1 MRSRRRFV
9 AFALP
14 PVLGVAF
21 GLLAVVMPSF
31 YAAASPVL
39 REEGV
44 ESGADVYREDCAWCH
59 GDGGR
64 GTSRGPSLHG
74 VGSASV
80 DFMLS
85 TGRMPI
91 PNVVDNPPRSEPA
104 YDQREIDAL
113 TSYITQTFGEGIP
126 IPLVDPADGDLATG
140 LELYEANCA
149 ACHSSTGIGDALTNG
164 LEAPS
169 VLEATPRQVAE
180 AVRIGGAGV
189 HSGNMPKFGPEIFDQ
204 RQLDSISAYVL
215 HLQEGGDHGGAGL
228 GRYGPIA
235 EGLVAWLVG
244 LLLLVAFVRWIG
256 ERA

>member
-1 MRSRRRFV
+1 MRSRRRLAFV
-9 AFALP
+9 LP
-14 PVLGVAF
+14 PVLGLAF
-21 GLLAVVMPSF
+21 GVAAVAMPSF
-31 YAAASPVL
+31 RAAASPVL
-39 REEGV
+39 REEEA
-44 ESGADVYREDCAWCH
+44 ESGADIYREDCAWCH
-59 GDGGR
+59 GDR
-64 GTSRGPSLHG
+64 AQGTSRGPSLHG

-91 PNVVDNPPRSEPA
+91 PRVVDNPPRSEPR
-104 YDQREIDAL
+104 YDPEQIDAL
-113 TSYITQTFGEGIP
+113 TSYIAEAFGEGIAVP
-126 IPLVDPADGDLATG
+126 SVDPAAGDLATG
-140 LELYEANCA
+140 LDLYEANCA

-180 AVRIGGAGV
+180 AIRIGGAGV
-189 HSGNMPKFGPEIFDQ
+189 HSGNMPKFGPDIFDQ
-204 RQLDSISAYVL
+204 HQLDSITAYVL

-235 EGLVAWLVG
+235 EGLVAWVVA